1 MKRARGDRPADC
13 PYVSKGGLKLAFALD
28 HFNLSAAE
36 CVAADFGCHK
46 GGFTDCLLQHG
57 AARVHAVDTGYGV
70 LEWKLRNDPR
80 VAAHERAN
88 FLHWQPPEPLDL
100 VVIDGGWTPQR
111 LSVPAALRALKATGR
126 ILSLVKPQYEADR
139 KDLVRGVLPEQRI
152 EGIMRTVRDT
162 LQDVASIRGEVLSP
176 VAGSGG
182 NREVWLLLAPPECGD
197 NPKRS
202 E

>member
-1 MKRARGDRPADC
+1 MKRARSDRPADC

-28 HFNLSAAE
+28 HFGLSVSG

-70 LEWKLRNDPR
+70 LDWKLRNDPR
-80 VAAHERAN
+80 VVVHERAN

-100 VVIDGGWTPQR
+100 VVIDAGWTPQR
-111 LSVPAALRALKATGR
+111 LSVPAALGALKATGR
-126 ILSLVKPQYEADR
+126 LLSLVKPQYEADR
-139 KDLVRGVLPEQRI
+139 TELVRGVLPEERV
-152 EGIMRTVRDT
+152 EGIMRTVRGA
-162 LQDVASIRGEVLSP
+162 LEGVATVCNEALSP

-182 NREVWLLLAPPECGD
+182 NREVWLLLASPESGD
-197 NPKRS
+197 TPKGRG
-202 E
+202 